1 MNYFQKVRMIIN
13 IINYRIMKIMNA
25 TKRLRTLG
33 FFALI
38 VAVSVATN
46 LTTNFIS
53 HEHENS
59 GFQGQGNKLPV
70 AYAKFANAANA
81 METDFTVAAQLSI
94 HAVVHV
100 KTKSPVKM
108 DQMDQMNGFQN
119 DPFFQYFFGVPKQ
132 QRKQK
137 EMPMQE
143 ASGSGVIISNDGFI
157 VTNNH
162 VVDGASEIEV
172 TLNDNR
178 NFKAKVIGAD
188 PNTDIALIKI
198 EAKDLP
204 VIVFGNSDALKVG
217 EWVLAVGNPFN
228 LTSTVTA
235 GIVSAKGRN
244 INIINSQLP
253 LESFIQTDA
262 AVNPGNSGGA
272 LVNTHGELI
281 GITTAIASQT
291 GSYAGYAFAVP
302 VSIVQKVVTD
312 IQKYGVVQRAV
323 LGVQIRNITD
333 SIAKVKNLKTLE
345 GAFVGKVGEES
356 AAKKAGVK
364 EGDIINQVNGVDVNS
379 VSELQEQIGRYR
391 PGDKITIAILRDDKV
406 QKLNVELKN
415 QQGSFGVVTVQSG
428 TEVLGGTFK
437 ELNDKTKKQ
446 LGVDYGVE
454 IKSLSKGKLA
464 DQGIKPGF
472 IILKINNQ
480 PVSNASDVQQ
490 AYSAAMNNGDQ
501 EKVLLIAG
509 LYPNGKITY
518 FAINLAE

>member
-1 MNYFQKVRMIIN
+1 
-13 IINYRIMKIMNA
+13 MKIMNA
-25 TKRLRTLG
+25 TKRIKSLG
-33 FFALI
+33 YFVLV

-46 LTTNFIS
+46 FTTNLVS
-53 HEHENS
+53 HRNENS
-59 GFQGQGNKLPV
+59 NFPQNNQLPV
-70 AYAKFANAANA
+70 GYAKFEHASNA
-81 METDFTVAAQLSI
+81 METDFTVAAELSI

-100 KTKSPVKM
+100 KTKTPLKM
-108 DQMDQMNGFQN
+108 NQLDQMNGFPN
-119 DPFFQYFFGVPKQ
+119 DPFFQYFFGAPKQ
-132 QRKQK
+132 QNRPK

-143 ASGSGVIISNDGFI
+143 ASGSGVIISNDGYI

-162 VVDGASEIEV
+162 VVDGASDIEV

-178 NFKAKVIGAD
+178 TFKAKVIGAD

-198 EAKDLP
+198 DTKDLP
-204 VIVFGNSDALKVG
+204 VIVFGNSDSLKVG

-302 VSIVQKVVTD
+302 VSIVQKVVSD
-312 IQKYGVVQRAV
+312 IRKFGVVQRAV
-323 LGVQIRNITD
+323 LGIKIRNITD
-333 SIAKVKNLKTLE
+333 SIANAKNLKTME
-345 GAFVGKVGEES
+345 GVYVYNVMQQS
-356 AAKKAGVK
+356 AAKNAGIKA
-364 EGDIINQVNGVDVNS
+364 GDIINNVNGVNVKS
-379 VSELQEQIGRYR
+379 TSELQEQIARYR
-391 PGDKITIAILRDDKV
+391 PGDKITISVVRDNKE
-406 QKLNVELKN
+406 QKLDVELKN
-415 QQGSFGVVTVQSG
+415 QQGSFGVVTPQSS
-428 TEVLGGTFK
+428 EEILGGTFK
-437 ELNDKTKKQ
+437 ELSDKTKQQ

-454 IKSLSKGKLA
+454 VKSLSKGKLT

-480 PVSNASDVQQ
+480 PITNASDVQE
-490 AYSAAMNNGDQ
+490 AYNAAVNNGDP
-501 EKVLLIAG
+501 EKVMLIAG

-518 FAINLAE
+518 FAINLAD